1 MFIDEFRNP
10 SRNYSLK
17 EPVTP
22 QILLVDDHPSVRS
35 GIKRAI
41 EGAGMSCCGEAA
53 TRSEAF
59 AQIAHKS
66 PDGVILDLNLPDGSG
81 LDIVQWIRKHSKEMA
96 IVILTMSDEESHLI
110 AAMRAGAS
118 AFVKKSAPLE
128 DVVASLRSALSQPEN
143 FSASGLVNLLKKPE
157 AADVLTPREL
167 TVLHAL
173 SLPGTNSQLAK
184 TLYISEATLK
194 THLAAIYR
202 KLKVSNRFSAVTKG
216 KSLNLF

>member
-1 MFIDEFRNP
+1 
-10 SRNYSLK
+10 LK
-17 EPVTP
+17 DFETP

-41 EGAGMSCCGEAA
+41 ESAGMSCCGEAA
-53 TRSEAF
+53 SRAEAF

-96 IVILTMSDEESHLI
+96 IVILTMSDEESQLV

-118 AFVKKSAPLE
+118 AFVKKSAPIE
-128 DVVASLRSALSQPEN
+128 DVVASLNSALQQPEN
-143 FSASGLVNLLKKPE
+143 FSAAGLTSALMKSE
-157 AADVLTPREL
+157 AADSLTPKEL
-167 TVLHAL
+167 IVLHAL
-173 SLPGTNSQLAK
+173 SLPGTNSQLARS
-184 TLYISEATLK
+184 LFISEATFK

-202 KLKVSNRFSAVTKG
+202 KFGVSNRFGAVTKG
-216 KSLNLF
+216 RNLNLF

>member
-1 MFIDEFRNP
+1 MKDFE
-10 SRNYSLK
+10 
-17 EPVTP
+17 TP

-41 EGAGMSCCGEAA
+41 ESAGMSCCGEAA
-53 TRSEAF
+53 SRTEAF

-66 PDGVILDLNLPDGSG
+66 PEGVILDLNLPDGSG

-128 DVVASLRSALSQPEN
+128 DVVSSLRSALRQPKN
-143 FSASGLVNLLKKPE
+143 FTAADLTNALKKSE
-157 AADVLTPREL
+157 AADLLTPREL
-167 TVLHAL
+167 MVLHAL

-184 TLYISEATLK
+184 SLFISEATFK
-194 THLAAIYR
+194 THLTAIYR
-202 KLKVSNRFSAVTKG
+202 KFGVSNRFGAVTKG
-216 KSLNLF
+216 RSINLF

>member
-1 MFIDEFRNP
+1 
-10 SRNYSLK
+10 LK
-17 EPVTP
+17 DFETP
-22 QILLVDDHPSVRS
+22 QILLIDDHPSVRS

-41 EGAGMSCCGEAA
+41 ESAGMSCCGEAA
-53 TRSEAF
+53 SRTEAF

-81 LDIVQWIRKHSKEMA
+81 LDIVQWIRKHSQEMA

-128 DVVASLRSALSQPEN
+128 DVVSSLRSALRQPKN
-143 FSASGLVNLLKKPE
+143 FTAADLTNALKKIE
-157 AADVLTPREL
+157 ATDLLTPREL
-167 TVLHAL
+167 MVLHAL

-184 TLYISEATLK
+184 SLFISEATFK
-194 THLAAIYR
+194 THLTAIYR
-202 KLKVSNRFSAVTKG
+202 KFGVSNRFGAVTKG
-216 KSLNLF
+216 RSINLF

>member
-1 MFIDEFRNP
+1 MCRN
-10 SRNYSLK
+10 NSLK
-17 EPVTP
+17 DFETP

-41 EGAGMSCCGEAA
+41 ESAGMSCCGEAA
-53 TRSEAF
+53 SRTEAF

-128 DVVASLRSALSQPEN
+128 DVVSSLRSALRQPKN
-143 FSASGLVNLLKKPE
+143 FTAADLTNALKKSE

-167 TVLHAL
+167 MVLHAL

-184 TLYISEATLK
+184 SLFISEATFK
-194 THLAAIYR
+194 THLTAIYR
-202 KLKVSNRFSAVTKG
+202 KFGVSNRFGAVTKG
-216 KSLNLF
+216 RSLSLF

>member
-1 MFIDEFRNP
+1 MKDFE
-10 SRNYSLK
+10 
-17 EPVTP
+17 TP
-22 QILLVDDHPSVRS
+22 QILLIDDHPSVRS

-53 TRSEAF
+53 SRSEAF
-59 AQIAHKS
+59 AQIAHKT

-118 AFVKKSAPLE
+118 AFVKKSAPIE
-128 DVVASLRSALSQPEN
+128 DVVASLRSALRQPEN
-143 FSASGLVNLLKKPE
+143 FSAAGLTSVLKKVE
-157 AADVLTPREL
+157 ATDVLTPREL

-184 TLYISEATLK
+184 SLFISEATFK

-202 KLKVSNRFSAVTKG
+202 KFGVSNRFGAVAKG
-216 KSLNLF
+216 QSFNLF

>member
-1 MFIDEFRNP
+1 
-10 SRNYSLK
+10 LK
-17 EPVTP
+17 DFETP

-41 EGAGMSCCGEAA
+41 ESAGMSCCGEAA
-53 TRSEAF
+53 SRTEAF

-81 LDIVQWIRKHSKEMA
+81 LDIVQWIRKHSQEMA

-128 DVVASLRSALSQPEN
+128 DVVSSLRSALRQPKN
-143 FSASGLVNLLKKPE
+143 FTAADLTNALKKIE
-157 AADVLTPREL
+157 ATDLLTPREL
-167 TVLHAL
+167 MVLHAL

-184 TLYISEATLK
+184 SLFISEATFK
-194 THLAAIYR
+194 THLTAIYR
-202 KLKVSNRFSAVTKG
+202 KFGVSNRFGAVTKG
-216 KSLNLF
+216 RSINLF

>member
-41 EGAGMSCCGEAA
+41 ESAGMSCCGEAA

-96 IVILTMSDEESHLI
+96 IVILTMSDEEGHII

-143 FSASGLVNLLKKPE
+143 FSASGLVNLLKKPD

>member
-1 MFIDEFRNP
+1 LFIDEFRNP

-157 AADVLTPREL
+157 AAYVLTPREL

>member
-1 MFIDEFRNP
+1 MKDFE
-10 SRNYSLK
+10 
-17 EPVTP
+17 TP

-41 EGAGMSCCGEAA
+41 ESAGMSCCGEAA
-53 TRSEAF
+53 SRTEAF

-81 LDIVQWIRKHSKEMA
+81 LDIVQWIRKHSQERA

-128 DVVASLRSALSQPEN
+128 DVVSSLRSALRQPKN
-143 FSASGLVNLLKKPE
+143 FTAADLTNALKKSE

-167 TVLHAL
+167 MVLHAL

-184 TLYISEATLK
+184 SLFISEATFK
-194 THLAAIYR
+194 THLTAIYR
-202 KLKVSNRFSAVTKG
+202 KFGVSNRFGAVTKG
-216 KSLNLF
+216 RSINLF

>member
-1 MFIDEFRNP
+1 
-10 SRNYSLK
+10 LK
-17 EPVTP
+17 DFETP

-41 EGAGMSCCGEAA
+41 ESAGMSCCGEAA
-53 TRSEAF
+53 SRTEAF

-128 DVVASLRSALSQPEN
+128 DVVSSLRSALRQPKN
-143 FSASGLVNLLKKPE
+143 FTAADLTNALKKSE

-167 TVLHAL
+167 MVLHAL

-184 TLYISEATLK
+184 SLFISEATFK
-194 THLAAIYR
+194 THLTAIYR
-202 KLKVSNRFSAVTKG
+202 KFGVSNRFGAVTKG
-216 KSLNLF
+216 RSLSLF

>member
-1 MFIDEFRNP
+1 
-10 SRNYSLK
+10 LK

-41 EGAGMSCCGEAA
+41 ESAGMSCCGEAA

-143 FSASGLVNLLKKPE
+143 FSASGLVNLLKKPD

>member
-41 EGAGMSCCGEAA
+41 ESAGMSCCGEAA

-143 FSASGLVNLLKKPE
+143 FSASGLVNLLKKPD

>member
-1 MFIDEFRNP
+1 MKDFE
-10 SRNYSLK
+10 
-17 EPVTP
+17 TP

-41 EGAGMSCCGEAA
+41 ESASMSCCGEAA
-53 TRSEAF
+53 SRTEAF

-128 DVVASLRSALSQPEN
+128 DVVSSLRSALRQPKN
-143 FSASGLVNLLKKPE
+143 FTAADLTNALKKSE

-167 TVLHAL
+167 MVLHAL

-184 TLYISEATLK
+184 SLFISEATFK
-194 THLAAIYR
+194 THLTSIYR
-202 KLKVSNRFSAVTKG
+202 KFGVSNRFGAVTKG
-216 KSLNLF
+216 RSLSLF

>member
-1 MFIDEFRNP
+1 MTKLEI
-10 SRNYSLK
+10 
-17 EPVTP
+17 P

-41 EGAGMSCCGEAA
+41 ESAGMACCGEAA
-53 TRSEAF
+53 SRSEAF

-81 LDIVQWIRKHSKEMA
+81 FDIVQWIRKHSKEMA
-96 IVILTMSDEESHLI
+96 IVVLTMSDDETHLI

-128 DVVASLRSALSQPEN
+128 DVVSSLRSALSQPKN
-143 FSASGLVNLLKKPE
+143 FSAAGLGSALKKTE
-157 AADVLTPREL
+157 AGDVLTPREL

-173 SLPGTNSQLAK
+173 SLPGTNRQLAK
-184 TLYISEATLK
+184 SLYISEATFK
-194 THLAAIYR
+194 THSAAIYR
-202 KLKVSNRFSAVTKG
+202 KLKVSNRLGAVMKAQ
-216 KSLNLF
+216 SLNLI

>member
-1 MFIDEFRNP
+1 MKDFE
-10 SRNYSLK
+10 
-17 EPVTP
+17 TP

-41 EGAGMSCCGEAA
+41 ESAGMSCCGEAA
-53 TRSEAF
+53 SRTEAF

-81 LDIVQWIRKHSKEMA
+81 LDIVQWIRKHSQEMA

-128 DVVASLRSALSQPEN
+128 DVVSSLRSALRQPKN
-143 FSASGLVNLLKKPE
+143 FTAADLTNALKKSE
-157 AADVLTPREL
+157 AADLLTPREL
-167 TVLHAL
+167 MVLHAL

-184 TLYISEATLK
+184 SLFISEATFK
-194 THLAAIYR
+194 THLTAIYR
-202 KLKVSNRFSAVTKG
+202 KFGVSNRFGAVTKG
-216 KSLNLF
+216 RSINLF

>member
-1 MFIDEFRNP
+1 M
-10 SRNYSLK
+10 K
-17 EPVTP
+17 EPVTS

-41 EGAGMSCCGEAA
+41 ESAGMYCCGEAA

-143 FSASGLVNLLKKPE
+143 FSASGLVNLLKKPD

>member
-143 FSASGLVNLLKKPE
+143 FSASGLVNLLKKPD

>member
-1 MFIDEFRNP
+1 
-10 SRNYSLK
+10 LK

-41 EGAGMSCCGEAA
+41 ESAGMSCCGEAA

-128 DVVASLRSALSQPEN
+128 DVLASLRSALSQPEN
-143 FSASGLVNLLKKPE
+143 FNAAGLSNVLKKPD
-157 AADVLTPREL
+157 AVDVLTPREL

>member
-1 MFIDEFRNP
+1 MIKLEI
-10 SRNYSLK
+10 
-17 EPVTP
+17 P

-41 EGAGMSCCGEAA
+41 ESAGMACCGEAA
-53 TRSEAF
+53 SRSEAF

-81 LDIVQWIRKHSKEMA
+81 FDIVQWIRKHSKEMA
-96 IVILTMSDEESHLI
+96 IVVLTMSDDEAHLI

-128 DVVASLRSALSQPEN
+128 DVVSSLRSALSQPKN
-143 FSASGLVNLLKKPE
+143 FSAAGLGSALKKTE

-184 TLYISEATLK
+184 SLYISEATFK

-202 KLKVSNRFSAVTKG
+202 KLKVGNRLGAVMKAQ
-216 KSLNLF
+216 SLNQI